1 MDKERDFNM
10 KKIDL
15 NQLILTNFNDSIA
28 TKQEASLL
36 LPPQITIAVN
46 KLVTTFNN
54 GNKLL
59 ICGNGGS
66 AADSQHFAAEFTG
79 RYEMERQP
87 LPAIAL
93 TTDTS
98 ALTAIANDYSFAM
111 VFAKQVEALGN
122 KDDVLFAISTSGNS
136 QNVIKAIEV
145 AHNKQMNI
153 IALTGKDGGKIEKML
168 NKTSD
173 VNICVPANRTARI
186 QEVHLLV
193 LHILCDAI
201 DNILFK

>member
-1 MDKERDFNM
+1 MIKKLIEQNFNESIET
-10 KKIDL
+10 KQKSVNTLVPAIEIAI
-15 NQLILTNFNDSIA
+15 NILTTAFRS
-28 TKQEASLL
+28 
-36 LPPQITIAVN
+36 
-46 KLVTTFNN
+46 

-79 RYEMERQP
+79 RYEMERKP

-98 ALTAIANDYSFAM
+98 ALTAIGNDYSFDM
-111 VFAKQVEALGN
+111 IFSKQVEALGN
-122 KDDVLFAISTSGNS
+122 NNDILLAISTSGNS
-136 QNVIKAIEV
+136 SNMIKAIEI
-145 AHNKQMNI
+145 AHDSGMSVI
-153 IALTGKDGGKIEKML
+153 TLTGKDGGKIAKML
-168 NKTSD
+168 KDTD

-193 LHILCDAI
+193 LHTICDAV
-201 DNILFK
+201 DNILFKN